1 MYRSATRPFLL
12 AAAALA
18 LALFSY
24 FVLVVH
30 EAAQRGQLARLEGRQ
45 AGPAATTRFA
55 VRDASARPPQRD
67 MANRR

>member
-1 MYRSATRPFLL
+1 MNLSTTHRFLL
-12 AAAALA
+12 AASALA

-30 EAAQRGQLARLEGRQ
+30 EAAQRGQMARLEGRQ
-45 AGPAATTRFA
+45 AGPAAASRFA

-67 MANRR
+67 MVNRR